1 MGAMTENVINIHD
14 YGAAPEPIPDFPGF
28 VVSMLRRGYTL
39 NPCRDNCPE
48 DGEHA
53 HLHSPPGGDGI
64 VWADGKVSEFD
75 LTQPARLIYPTYGQ
89 RRPRGAPPAGEW
101 PAACYTMP
109 SGSMVHIRSSCRCK
123 T

>member
-1 MGAMTENVINIHD
+1 MTEHGINLD
-14 YGAAPEPIPDFPGF
+14 DLPAPEPIPDFPGF

-101 PAACYTMP
+101 PAACYAMP
-109 SGSMVHIRSSCRCK
+109 SGSMVHVRASCRCRA
-123 T
+123 